1 MPGRPPW
8 KGDIGGVIWEKEAS
22 TEGLGGRALVIS
34 ERQGL
39 RADVRAWWAGQGLRM
54 GGEGETTTSSR
65 AGPDF

>member
-8 KGDIGGVIWEKEAS
+8 KGDIGHVIWEKEAS

-39 RADVRAWWAGQGLRM
+39 RADVRGLV
-54 GGEGETTTSSR
+54 GR
-65 AGPDF
+65 ARTEVGR